1 MIGEK
6 KKETEEETSPRFVLE
21 IQDSTIG
28 IDSDLEKEQSDG

>member
-1 MIGEK
+1 MIDEK
-6 KKETEEETSPRFVLE
+6 KKKIKEEASPHFVLE